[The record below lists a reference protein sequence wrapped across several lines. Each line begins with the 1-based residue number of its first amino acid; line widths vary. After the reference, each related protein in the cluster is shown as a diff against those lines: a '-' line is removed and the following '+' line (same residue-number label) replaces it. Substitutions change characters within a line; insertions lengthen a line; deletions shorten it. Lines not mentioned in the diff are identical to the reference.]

1 MKLRFMLQCAIFA
14 ALLCIFSPLAIPL
27 GPVPLTLMLFGVMLC
42 AVVLPW
48 KQSLLSVFL
57 FLLLSLCGL
66 PVFSG
71 GNSGLTALPGPT
83 GGYVWS
89 ALLFAPMISA
99 LCQKT
104 ALAKWPIPGAIV
116 SCLAALP
123 ICYLF
128 GTLQFSLLTGRSFGQ
143 ALGVCV
149 IPFVLPDA
157 IKAVCAAL
165 LGVPVRRLIKENIS
179 K

>member
-1 MKLRFMLQCAIFA
+1 MKLRSMLQCAIFA

-27 GPVPLTLMLFGVMLC
+27 GPVPLSLWLFGAMLC

-71 GNSGLTALPGPT
+71 GHSGLTALPGPT

-89 ALLFAPMISA
+89 ALLFCPLISLLA
-99 LCQKT
+99 QRTEDKPI
-104 ALAKWPIPGAIV
+104 ALARAIL
-116 SCLAALP
+116 SCFAALP
-123 ICYLF
+123 ICYFF
-128 GTLQFSLLTGRSFGQ
+128 GTLQFSLVSGRSFSES
-143 ALGVCV
+143 LSIC
-149 IPFVLPDA
+149 VLPFLLPDLVKA
-157 IKAVCAAL
+157 ICAAL
-165 LGVPVRRLIKENIS
+165 LGVPVRGLLAKQRS
-179 K
+179 